1 MTATTTDTSTT
12 IAKKKVITKI
22 EQRSAIKIA
31 NDEQKIEYKKLRN
44 ARREANKNNPQR
56 INYSRT
62 TNRTCQFKTTEQE
75 REERSGSTI
84 EQVLIISQQLPIILK
99 RLHKVKD
106 PRQAT
111 KIKHCLA
118 TLMVYG
124 IFCFILQIS
133 SRREANDILTW
144 PQFKENLF
152 ALFPD
157 LKTMPHADT
166 LFRLLRDMGDNVE
179 QIEQALIDLVR
190 NLIRRKK
197 FKRFLI
203 NNCYPIAIDGS
214 RKTTFNCLWSEGLLQ
229 QRIAGSVDN
238 NDAQYQ
244 YYIYVLEASICLHNG
259 MVIPLMSE
267 FLDFRKG
274 DGDRDKQD
282 CETLAFHR
290 ISSRIKKE
298 FPRLPI
304 MLLLDGLYAQGPV
317 IECCEKYN
325 WQYMIVLKD
334 GSLSTVWDE
343 YHNLL
348 PLQPKNEYHQPWINR
363 NQRFRW
369 VNSIRYEYGPNNS
382 KHLILNLV
390 VCHEQWE
397 VIDEKTGQKVTNES
411 KHAWITNRTLRR
423 ENVHE
428 RCNLGGRYRW
438 GIEASF
444 LVEKHQGYQYEHTF
458 AKDWNAMRGYHYLM
472 RIGHLLNT
480 LARFSSTL
488 AKKFSE
494 MGVRGFI
501 DFIRVSLS
509 APWFDLKTIRNRIN
523 RPFELRF
530 I

>member
-84 EQVLIISQQLPIILK
+84 EQVRIISQQLPIILK

-267 FLDFRKG
+267 FLDFRQG
-274 DGDRDKQD
+274 DVDRNKQD
-282 CETLAFHR
+282 CETRAFHR
-290 ISSRIKKE
+290 LAKRIKKA

-304 MLLLDGLYAQGPV
+304 MLLLDGLYAQGP
-317 IECCEKYN
+317 IMERCLNYN
-325 WQYMIVLKD
+325 WQFMIVHKD
-334 GSLSTVWDE
+334 GCLPTMWDE
-343 YHNLL
+343 YRGLL
-348 PLQPKNEYHQPWINR
+348 LFEKNNECR
-363 NQRFRW
+363 QRWGGRKQHFRW
-369 VNSIRYEYGPNNS
+369 VNNIRYEYGDN
-382 KHLILNLV
+382 KHITLNMV
-390 VCHEQWE
+390 VCHEEWLDADINAQE
-397 VIDEKTGQKVTNES
+397 VTIKS
-411 KHAWITNRTLRR
+411 KHAWLSSHPLRC
-423 ENVHE
+423 ENVHT
-428 RCNLGGRYRW
+428 RCNLGARYRW
-438 GIEASF
+438 GIEAGF
-444 LVEKHQGYQYEHTF
+444 LVEKHQGYHYEHSF

-480 LARFSSTL
+480 LARFSTKLS
-488 AKKFSE
+488 KKFSE

-501 DFIRVSLS
+501 KFIFITLS
-509 APWFDLKTIRNRIN
+509 GPWLDLKIVRERIRL
-523 RPFELRF
+523 PFELCL